1 MKIFQIFMFNL
12 FNRNKKVTERLYAQ
26 NLELSVKNK
35 TLSLLEKLYQTSVLT
50 LSPEQEAGEITDA
63 IRKSLNL
70 ELVGIFEFKKETD
83 SLKPLVFSKSDRLV
97 KILRKL
103 GFLFRDIIIKD
114 IASHQLFRKVVY
126 EKQDNLTSNIEEI
139 WKELVTFE
147 HLREVKKES
156 HLNTMM
162 LYPLIIDGE
171 IFGVLLLGFNRD
183 YQSLNDFEKASIK
196 SFVNVIAL
204 LLDKAYLYKNLQDSY
219 QVTKQAYAV
228 EKKAKEDLE
237 NLDKTKNEFMLVT
250 QHHLRTPLTSMMGYM
265 DLIESGAYGKLP
277 KKIEPI
283 IHKFGASSQ
292 DLIKIVNEF
301 LDASQFQLG
310 KKVIVCQSNI
320 NIELILRNIVM
331 ELAIQSK
338 EKGLYLDFEKPS
350 TTIPL
355 IEADPSKL
363 QVALTNIIDNAIKY
377 TKEGGIDVKIEV
389 RDGNVQIMIKDT
401 GIGMEKGDLD
411 SIFNTLFSRSQE
423 AKKANATGSGIG
435 LYLSAKIIQAHNGKI
450 WVESEGIGKGS
461 AFYINLPIKQ
471 DKKSVNT
478 NSNKF

>member
-1 MKIFQIFMFNL
+1 MFNL
-12 FNRNKKVTERLYAQ
+12 FNRNKKVTEKLYAQ

-196 SFVNVIAL
+196 
-204 LLDKAYLYKNLQDSY
+204 
-219 QVTKQAYAV
+219 
-228 EKKAKEDLE
+228 
-237 NLDKTKNEFMLVT
+237 
-250 QHHLRTPLTSMMGYM
+250 
-265 DLIESGAYGKLP
+265 
-277 KKIEPI
+277 
-283 IHKFGASSQ
+283 
-292 DLIKIVNEF
+292 
-301 LDASQFQLG
+301 
-310 KKVIVCQSNI
+310 
-320 NIELILRNIVM
+320 
-331 ELAIQSK
+331 
-338 EKGLYLDFEKPS
+338 
-350 TTIPL
+350 
-355 IEADPSKL
+355 
-363 QVALTNIIDNAIKY
+363 
-377 TKEGGIDVKIEV
+377 
-389 RDGNVQIMIKDT
+389 
-401 GIGMEKGDLD
+401 
-411 SIFNTLFSRSQE
+411 
-423 AKKANATGSGIG
+423 
-435 LYLSAKIIQAHNGKI
+435 
-450 WVESEGIGKGS
+450 
-461 AFYINLPIKQ
+461 
-471 DKKSVNT
+471 
-478 NSNKF
+478 